1 MHTGFMKP
9 PEHCIFKKTDIK
21 AGKNMVYADKEFIA
35 KKIKYYRK
43 KANLTQAELAE
54 KIDVSSKQMS
64 RIEVG
69 AYIPS
74 LPTFLKIIDTL
85 KIDLSEFGINSK
97 KTDKKRDEFIKLIY
111 GMTDSE
117 LKFSF
122 EILKNILKNLESYD
136 SEKSEERNN

>member
-1 MHTGFMKP
+1 MPSFS
-9 PEHCIFKKTDIK
+9 
-21 AGKNMVYADKEFIA
+21 
-35 KKIKYYRK
+35 
-43 KANLTQAELAE
+43 ANSSCVKSSLIRSIQAELAE